1 MTSKYSVLMVAMF
14 SGQAWADSEAA
25 QCTYTLTDAKPGW
38 TAFKTTEKVGVSG
51 SFKDYT
57 LSSSTP
63 GSTLSET
70 LKGVKMSIVPSSV
83 DSGVEIRNQTIAT
96 KYFAAFAPD
105 TPFAVTVE
113 SVSGD
118 EKAGTA
124 TLKVDIN
131 GAQKTLDFPYT
142 VNEAGELTAKA
153 TMEMMDFGLK
163 TAFDGIHL
171 ACEAL
176 HKGADGVSKTWT
188 DVDLS
193 VTAKISKTC
202 E

>member
-1 MTSKYSVLMVAMF
+1 MAMF
-14 SGQAWADSEAA
+14 STQAAADSEAEK
-25 QCTYTLTDAKPGW
+25 CTYTLSEAKPGW

-51 SFKDYT
+51 SFKDFT
-57 LSSSTP
+57 LSPSSP
-63 GSTLSET
+63 GSTLSKT
-70 LKGVKMSIVPSSV
+70 LEGVTMSIVPSSV

-118 EKAGTA
+118 DKAGTA
-124 TLKVDIN
+124 SLKVDIN
-131 GAQKTLDFPYT
+131 GTQKTLAFPYT
-142 VNEAGELTAKA
+142 VNDAGELSAKA
-153 TMEMMDFGLK
+153 TMEMMDFGLNA
-163 TAFDGIHL
+163 AFDAIHL

-176 HKGADGVSKTWT
+176 HKGADGISKTWT

-193 VTAKISKTC
+193 VTAKITKTC